1 MRLEENSG
9 LDEGTK
15 KEMQILWRTKVPSK
29 IKVFGWRI
37 FLIRLPIR
45 DELMKKGQTIMCM
58 TGYVYCVL
66 MRKKV
71 YPTYYSNVLF
81 IS

>member
-15 KEMQILWRTKVPSK
+15 KAMQILWRTKVPSK
-29 IKVFGWRI
+29 IKVFGWRF

-58 TGYVYCVL
+58 T
-66 MRKKV
+66 
-71 YPTYYSNVLF
+71 
-81 IS
+81 